1 MCSKTYWTFKSWL
14 IWFPFFFIPYSISST
29 TSQLLIWFTIIPL
42 FTLFFFTQTQINSL
56 FFIDRF
62 WLLSLFFLF
71 PIDSFS
77 FFNLLIRTFDL
88 LIYSLVPFLTLA
100 LSYLVLFLINSCVR
114 FVNVLI
120 LFFLYCLFL
129 MDLLRFLFSLSFIS
143 SLLNLIFYGFSWNGY
158 FCSFLYSNSNT
169 AHLLIGFGVIDNFI
183 YPE

>member
-100 LSYLVLFLINSCVR
+100 LSYLVLFFLSIVYSILIKACNYRRDEFGCY
-114 FVNVLI
+114 F
-120 LFFLYCLFL
+120 Y
-129 MDLLRFLFSLSFIS
+129 
-143 SLLNLIFYGFSWNGY
+143 IFN
-158 FCSFLYSNSNT
+158 
-169 AHLLIGFGVIDNFI
+169 LLI
-183 YPE
+183 